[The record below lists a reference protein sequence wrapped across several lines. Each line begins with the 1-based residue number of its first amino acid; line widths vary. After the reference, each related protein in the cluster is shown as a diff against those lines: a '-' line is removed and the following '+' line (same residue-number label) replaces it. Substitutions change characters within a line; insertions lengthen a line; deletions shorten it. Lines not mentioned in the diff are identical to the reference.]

1 MEIRKNTWH
10 AKLYNI
16 AYKRLDQSLCTYFW
30 KLVLALV
37 LLPFTFIWYLIPGT
51 RNNAGLG
58 GYTFFSFIMFVFIT
72 IGRMIGKDAFG
83 DFSFVSG
90 LLGFVLL
97 AVGVALLIGFVVL
110 SAYLLHLAAESTKRE
125 SLIGERLK
133 GFKNKYCPRI
143 EWK

>member
-1 MEIRKNTWH
+1 MEIRKNRWH

-37 LLPFTFIWYLIPGT
+37 LLPFTFIWYLIPCT
-51 RNNAGLG
+51 RNNEGLS
-58 GYTFFSFIMFVFIT
+58 GYIFCSLVTTFFIIIGRT
-72 IGRMIGKDAFG
+72 IGSDIFG

-90 LLGFVLL
+90 LVGFVLTV
-97 AVGVALLIGFVVL
+97 VGSALIVGILIL
-110 SAYLLHLAAESTKRE
+110 IAYLLHLAGETKRE
-125 SLIGERLK
+125 TLIGERFK

>member
-37 LLPFTFIWYLIPGT
+37 LLPFTFIWYLIPYT
-51 RNNAGLG
+51 RNNMGLG
-58 GYTFFSFIMFVFIT
+58 GYTFSSFIVFVFISV
-72 IGRMIGKDAFG
+72 GRLLGKDVFG

-97 AVGVALLIGFVVL
+97 VVGILLIIGLLVLFV
-110 SAYLLHLAAESTKRE
+110 YLLNLAGETKRE
-125 SLIGERLK
+125 TLVGERLK

>member
-1 MEIRKNTWH
+1 MEIRRNRWH

-37 LLPFTFIWYLIPGT
+37 LLPFTFIWYLIPST
-51 RNNAGLG
+51 RNNTGLG
-58 GYTFFSFIMFVFIT
+58 GYTFFSFMVFFLIVVA
-72 IGRMIGKDAFG
+72 RLLGKDVFG

-97 AVGVALLIGFVVL
+97 VVGVALIRG
-110 SAYLLHLAAESTKRE
+110 LAALFIHLLSFKRE
-125 SLIGERLK
+125 TLVSERLK